1 MRSGRMEGDVDIEWN
16 FYESPIGTLRMV
28 EGPPGPIMV
37 GWPRRGTSWMHRIS
51 ARRPDFPIRT
61 GPCLATRG
69 WLDAYFAGHFM
80 RFPFPRYLT
89 EFVSA
94 PPSALAVWEALCSI
108 PHGETRSYGSV
119 ARQTG
124 LHARA
129 AGRMVGSNHLAI
141 LIPCHR
147 VVGKDGALVGYGGGL
162 ERKRWLL
169 DHELR
174 SGGLKLQ

>member
-16 FYESPIGTLRMV
+16 LYESPIGTLQMV
-28 EGPPGPIMV
+28 EAPPGPIML
-37 GWPRRGTSWMHRIS
+37 GWPRRGNAWIHRIA
-51 ARRPDFPIRT
+51 ARRPDLAIRT
-61 GPCLATRG
+61 GPCFATRG
-69 WLDAYFAGHFM
+69 WLDAYFAGHFI
-80 RFPFPRYLT
+80 RFPFPGYLT
-89 EFVSA
+89 EFISA
-94 PPSALAVWEALCSI
+94 PPSALSVWEAICSI
-108 PHGETRSYGSV
+108 PHGETSSYGSV
-119 ARQTG
+119 ARRTG

-129 AGRMVGSNHLAI
+129 AGRMVGRNQLAI

-162 ERKRWLL
+162 ARKRWLL